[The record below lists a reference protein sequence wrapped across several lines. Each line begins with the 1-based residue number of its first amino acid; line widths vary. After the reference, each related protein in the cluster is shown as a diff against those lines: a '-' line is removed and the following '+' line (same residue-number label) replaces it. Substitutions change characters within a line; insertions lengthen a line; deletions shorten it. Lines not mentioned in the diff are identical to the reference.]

1 MTGWPG
7 HERPPGTA
15 EEELHLARAR
25 ATSRRNLSLF
35 WTGVASMYLTWGVM
49 GEGAAA
55 WTLFVVLAVVAAYS
69 WKGFAARRREQEE
82 AAGRLR
88 GLDSP
93 EPRTH
98 ERPDRREDG
107 RGA

>member
-1 MTGWPG
+1 MTGGPG
-7 HERPPGTA
+7 HERSPGAA
-15 EEELHLARAR
+15 EEELRLARAR

-49 GEGAAA
+49 GEGAGA
-55 WTLFVVLAVVAAYS
+55 WALFVVLAMVAAYS
-69 WKGFAARRREQEE
+69 WKGFAARRREEEE

-93 EPRTH
+93 GST
-98 ERPDRREDG
+98 PDG
-107 RGA
+107 GKP